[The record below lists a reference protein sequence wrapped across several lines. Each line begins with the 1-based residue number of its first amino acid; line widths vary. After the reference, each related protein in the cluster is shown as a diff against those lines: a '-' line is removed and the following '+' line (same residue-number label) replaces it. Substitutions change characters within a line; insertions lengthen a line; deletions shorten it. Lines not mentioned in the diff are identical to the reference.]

1 MVSHARHPS
10 SWETEV
16 GESQVQCHLQLHQ
29 LRLVWPTEDRLK
41 TTNKQENYRGK
52 GLLEMKT
59 SISGPLKGLSS
70 PTSDP
75 DRALR
80 WWRGEA
86 Y

>member
-1 MVSHARHPS
+1 MVNHAPHPS
-10 SWETEV
+10 TWEAEV
-16 GESQVQCHLQLHQ
+16 GESQVLQNLQLHQ
-29 LRLVWPTEDRLK
+29 LRLVWPTEDCLK

-70 PTSDP
+70 PTRDP
-75 DRALR
+75 GRALH
-80 WWRGEA
+80 WWQGEA